1 MTHNQVVA
9 GSSQARSG
17 LLYKPINWTDWR
29 KGCWNT
35 YTSLV
40 KMKEKKLIEIL
51 LDNSALDSDR
61 DDAAMDL
68 SIFDSDEV
76 IDALIKVG
84 KDTSVSNVI
93 LYSVGESIAQIW
105 LRNENF
111 EYNSYQ
117 DLCSTTKFAIS
128 ENMDVI
134 E

>member
-1 MTHNQVVA
+1 
-9 GSSQARSG
+9 
-17 LLYKPINWTDWR
+17 
-29 KGCWNT
+29 
-35 YTSLV
+35 
-40 KMKEKKLIEIL
+40 MKEKKLIEIL